1 MGPLVPHFRVVK
13 LVKTRKVMMG
23 PSLLHQNGAFVCRR
37 RPKGGALC
45 NALCLL
51 FPLNGQYPLVSKK
64 VFTFI
69 SIFRYK
75 RFIFIFSCTHLCPC
89 PVVSSFLCVG
99 DLRFLSAHNIN
110 AFASVHFNENKTLV
124 QNVIDAVK
132 SFPLRLYVFISDCN
146 ILFQT
151 HTKLGTINV
160 LLRFSD

>member
-1 MGPLVPHFRVVK
+1 MPHVRVVK

-23 PSLLHQNGAFVCRR
+23 PSLLHQNGTFVCRR
-37 RPKGGALC
+37 RPKGGVLC
-45 NALCLL
+45 IPLCLL

-64 VFTFI
+64 VFTDSPFI

-110 AFASVHFNENKTLV
+110 AFASVHFN
-124 QNVIDAVK
+124 AVK
-132 SFPLRLYVFISDCN
+132 S
-146 ILFQT
+146 
-151 HTKLGTINV
+151 
-160 LLRFSD
+160 